1 MTHSPWPKPVWRP
14 THQVSTDSPLYSCS
28 LKFIT
33 SRDSS
38 ASRCSHT
45 GWPLSSRITHPSWLG
60 WASSGPFF
68 GATKTRPG
76 ATFSGL
82 VVTVIT
88 GGRRSGRERNLHV
101 CPTGDEAAVALALGS
116 GSQPS
121 VPPSAAS
128 AAPPAVACKNLRR
141 VILGF
146 KTPPL
151 SRYLPGLRTSPL
163 ELRKLHHFVSHF
175 APGRNVSAR
184 RTLQRR
190 GASLSHHEVD
200 EPARHVDALAELL
213 AF

>member
-14 THQVSTDSPLYSCS
+14 THQVSTVSPLYSCL

-45 GWPLSSRITHPSWLG
+45 GCPSLSRITHPSWLG

-76 ATFSGL
+76 EVSPGGW
-82 VVTVIT
+82 VTVMT
-88 GGRRSGRERNLHV
+88 GGRRSGRERKLHV
-101 CPTGDEAAVALALGS
+101 CPTGDEAAVARALGS

-121 VPPSAAS
+121 VPPNAAS
-128 AAPPAVACKNLRR
+128 AAPPAVACRNLRR

-146 KTPPL
+146 KSPPL
-151 SRYLPGLRTSPL
+151 SRYHPDLRQPPGATQVTPFCFALRLKAHRAISGGHAAVRGPVIL
-163 ELRKLHHFVSHF
+163 
-175 APGRNVSAR
+175 
-184 RTLQRR
+184 RR
-190 GASLSHHEVD
+190 G
-200 EPARHVDALAELL
+200 
-213 AF
+213 

>member
-14 THQVSTDSPLYSCS
+14 THQVKTGSPLYSCS

-38 ASRCSHT
+38 DSRCSHT
-45 GWPLSSRITHPSWLG
+45 GWPTSSRITHPSWLG

-76 ATFSGL
+76 AIFFGG

-88 GGRRSGRERNLHV
+88 GGRRSGRERKLHV
-101 CPTGDEAAVALALGS
+101 RPTGDEAALALALGS

-128 AAPPAVACKNLRR
+128 AAPPAVARKNLRR

-146 KTPPL
+146 KSPPL
-151 SRYLPGLRTSPL
+151 SRYRPGLCASLL

-175 APGRNVSAR
+175 APWAR
-184 RTLQRR
+184 RVFEEDVTAG
-190 GASLSHHEVD
+190 GACYPTTRLTSL
-200 EPARHVDALAELL
+200 PGT
-213 AF
+213 